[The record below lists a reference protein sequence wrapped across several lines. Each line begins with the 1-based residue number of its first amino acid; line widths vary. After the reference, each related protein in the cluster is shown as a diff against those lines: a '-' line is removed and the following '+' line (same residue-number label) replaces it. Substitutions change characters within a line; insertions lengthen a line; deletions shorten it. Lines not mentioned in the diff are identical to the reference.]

1 MHPKLLTPRRRFL
14 AGFGLLLGLSLLDG
28 ALVTAQISR
37 PQPGTPGSAA
47 PTNTAPQQSSVTTFA
62 DAIRVLGHERSAAE
76 AYAMLLDTHG
86 KKDMS
91 RYVEGI
97 RLYSEA
103 KADFDGLLE
112 QLKYNLNEGHD
123 PNNSAKFGQVLE
135 AAAQKRIAFTD
146 FVTQNI
152 LGNVQGARPGLPDLI
167 TAVPDLVTVLIDAG
181 FNIWKEFQVGN
192 KQRRDDIRVQ
202 LDGLK
207 WRSFADLLKT

>member
-1 MHPKLLTPRRRFL
+1 MHAKLLTPRRRFL
-14 AGFGLLLGLSLLDG
+14 AGFGLLLGFSVLDA
-28 ALVTAQISR
+28 ALAAAQPSR
-37 PQPGTPGSAA
+37 SQPGNPGSAA
-47 PTNTAPQQSSVTTFA
+47 PNNTAPQPSSVTTFP

-86 KKDMS
+86 KKDMT

-112 QLKYNLNEGHD
+112 QLKYDLNEGRD
-123 PNNSAKFGQVLE
+123 PKNSAQFGQVLE

-152 LGNVQGARPGLPDLI
+152 LVDAQGAKAGLPDLI
-167 TAVPDLVTVLIDAG
+167 SAVPDLVKVLIDAG
-181 FNIWKEFQVGN
+181 FNIWKEFQAGN
-192 KQRRDDIRVQ
+192 KQRRDDIRIN
-202 LDGLK
+202 
-207 WRSFADLLKT
+207 WMA

>member
-1 MHPKLLTPRRRFL
+1 MPLL
-14 AGFGLLLGLSLLDG
+14 
-28 ALVTAQISR
+28 AQTVQ
-37 PQPGTPGSAA
+37 PQPGSSAPPA
-47 PTNTAPQQSSVTTFA
+47 NTAPQQISVTTFP
-62 DAIRVLGHERSAAE
+62 DAIRVLGHERSVAE
-76 AYAMLLDTHG
+76 AYGMLLDTHG

-112 QLKYNLNEGHD
+112 QLKYNLNEGRD
-123 PNNSAKFGQVLE
+123 PKNSAQFGGVLE

-152 LGNVQGARPGLPDLI
+152 LVDAQGAKAGLPDLI
-167 TAVPDLVTVLIDAG
+167 SAVPDLVKVLIDAG
-181 FNIWKEFQVGN
+181 FNIWKEFQAGN
-192 KQRRDDIRVQ
+192 KQRRDDIRNQ

-207 WRSFADLLKT
+207 WRSFADLVKA